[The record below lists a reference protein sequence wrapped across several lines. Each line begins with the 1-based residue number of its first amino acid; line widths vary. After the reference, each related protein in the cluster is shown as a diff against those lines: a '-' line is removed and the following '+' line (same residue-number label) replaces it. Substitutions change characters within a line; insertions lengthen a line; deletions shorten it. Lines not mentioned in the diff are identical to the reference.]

1 MRKWLYLPLA
11 LFLAAATSTVFA
23 QNQVLRAALPNCSV
37 MSTLATTCA
46 HPLDSTVMST
56 LAEIKW
62 TGDGLQPLLATS
74 WSTPDGGKTWI
85 IHLRHGVKWQDGAP
99 FTAADVVF
107 TFNTYANP
115 KVGSRWSGKVG
126 SVEGY
131 KAFQAGQADHLT
143 GIKALDNY
151 TVQVTLSQANP
162 NWMKLEQP
170 YVVILPKHI
179 LGKVAPD
186 KIISD
191 PFWTH
196 RVGTGPFIWK
206 SYVPGESVTLVRNP
220 NYFLGAPKLDKIVF
234 TNYASASAELAALQS
249 GALDEITYE
258 ASILPVTDIGH
269 YQSLPNI
276 TVVPE
281 NSGAPIYIRINAK
294 DPAFKDVRVRE
305 AMMYAI
311 NREGIIKSLFNGQT
325 QIRNSL
331 FTANW
336 ATAKDLNP
344 YPYDPAKA
352 KALLKAAGYDTSK
365 THDFI
370 YYYSDTLTQNVVTA
384 IQAYLAQVGI
394 KVAPR
399 HVSPAT
405 INQMYQNGSFE
416 LGYVALGQGL
426 DPSTAEP
433 AVQCGSLIALG
444 YCNKQVDQLFA
455 KGLSVSGRTAR
466 APIYQQI
473 SKILNKQLPGIWLW
487 QQVRPLAFSN
497 RVVGPAEHWKQQ
509 PVIFFNMPV
518 YNQIQDW
525 YVKP

>member
-1 MRKWLYLPLA
+1 MKKLLYLPLA
-11 LFLAAATSTVFA
+11 LFLLLAASPVFA
-23 QNQVLRAALPNCSV
+23 QNQVLRAALPNCTV

-46 HPLDSTVMST
+46 HPLDSAVMSP

-62 TGDGLQPLLATS
+62 TGDGLQPMLAVS
-74 WSTPDGGKTWI
+74 WNTTDGGKTWTI
-85 IHLRHGVKWQDGAP
+85 DLRHGVKWQDGAP

-115 KVGSRWSGKVG
+115 KVGSRWSSKVG

-131 KAFQAGQADHLT
+131 KAFQAGTADHLS
-143 GIKALDNY
+143 GIVAVDDY
-151 TVQVTLSQANP
+151 TVRVTLSQPNP
-162 NWMKLEQP
+162 NWMRLEQP

-179 LGKVAPD
+179 LGNVAPD

-196 RVGTGPFIWK
+196 RIGTGPFKWE
-206 SYVPGESVTLVRNP
+206 SYVPGESVTLVKNP
-220 NYFLGAPKLDKIVF
+220 DYFLGAPKLDKIIY

-258 ASILPVTDIGH
+258 ASILPVTDIAH
-269 YQSLPNI
+269 YQALPNV

-281 NSGAPIYIRINAK
+281 NSGAPIYIRINFK
-294 DPAFKDVRVRE
+294 DPDFADVRVRE

-311 NREGIIKSLFNGQT
+311 NRAGIIKSLFKGQT
-325 QIRNSL
+325 QVRNSL
-331 FTANW
+331 FTADW
-336 ATAKDLNP
+336 ATASDLNP

-352 KALLKAAGYDTSK
+352 KELLKAAGYDTSK
-365 THDFI
+365 THDFV
-370 YYYSDTLTQNVVTA
+370 YYYSDTLTQNVITA

-394 KVAPR
+394 KIAPR

-405 INQMYQNGSFE
+405 INQMYMDGSWQ

-433 AVQCGSLIALG
+433 AIQCGSVLSMG
-444 YCNKQVDQLFA
+444 YCNKEVDSLFT
-455 KGLSVSGRTAR
+455 KGMSVSGRAAR

-473 SKILNKQLPGIWLW
+473 STILNKELPGIWLW

-509 PVIFFNMPV
+509 PVILFNMPV
-518 YNQIQDW
+518 YNQIEDW
-525 YVKP
+525 YVK